1 MILLGSKRLP
11 GVTRGLALGEAG
23 GVAKALLRLL
33 KVRGISVDDSSRQRI
48 QSCLD
53 VAMLERWI
61 ERAVSA
67 TGLSEILDG
76 PAQ

>member
-1 MILLGSKRLP
+1 
-11 GVTRGLALGEAG
+11 
-23 GVAKALLRLL
+23 VAKALLRLL